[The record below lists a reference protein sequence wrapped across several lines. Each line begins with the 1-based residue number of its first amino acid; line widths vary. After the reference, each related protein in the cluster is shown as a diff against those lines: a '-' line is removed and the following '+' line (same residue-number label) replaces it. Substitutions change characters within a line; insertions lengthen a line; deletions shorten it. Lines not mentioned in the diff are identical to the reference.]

1 MNEPLAVTAEPD
13 AAATDGR
20 DSAIAT
26 LVAAQIAEYAPDVR
40 WSAPRRGLS
49 LQGRTAVA
57 GHLRAE
63 CAVMCNA
70 RVTPLRTCG
79 GPVQSFDEFSVR
91 FHLGPPGI
99 EGLALPVHAEVE
111 LERLR
116 VLTRDAA
123 GLIVV
128 ETCIET
134 WTWLSGPVSMAPR
147 SDERG
152 RSEREDAHHGIADP
166 GTANKD
172 TDDVHAAREE

>member
-1 MNEPLAVTAEPD
+1 MAPTGDGSGLRCAHTRAMNEPIAPTAEPSIAD
-13 AAATDGR
+13 AGAIE
-20 DSAIAT
+20 SALAT
-26 LVAAQIAEYAPDVR
+26 LVAAQVAEYAPDVR

-49 LQGRTAVA
+49 LQGRAAVA
-57 GHLRAE
+57 RHLRAE

-91 FHLGPPGI
+91 FRLLPPGLD
-99 EGLALPVHAEVE
+99 GLALPVHAEVE

-123 GLIVV
+123 GRVVV

-134 WTWLSGPVSMAPR
+134 WTWLSAPGANG
-147 SDERG
+147 STER
-152 RSEREDAHHGIADP
+152 
-166 GTANKD
+166 
-172 TDDVHAAREE
+172 

>member
-1 MNEPLAVTAEPD
+1 MAPKGDGGARCGLHTGDVHEHPTATAATEEVD
-13 AAATDGR
+13 AASVA
-20 DSAIAT
+20 SLVAT
-26 LVAAQIAEYAPDVR
+26 LVAAQVAEYAPDVR

-57 GHLRAE
+57 GHLRAA

-91 FHLGPPGI
+91 FRLLPPGI
-99 EGLALPVHAEVE
+99 DGLALPVHAEVE

-123 GLIVV
+123 GRVVV
-128 ETCIET
+128 ETCVET
-134 WTWLSGPVSMAPR
+134 WTWLSAPGANG
-147 SDERG
+147 STER
-152 RSEREDAHHGIADP
+152 
-166 GTANKD
+166 
-172 TDDVHAAREE
+172 